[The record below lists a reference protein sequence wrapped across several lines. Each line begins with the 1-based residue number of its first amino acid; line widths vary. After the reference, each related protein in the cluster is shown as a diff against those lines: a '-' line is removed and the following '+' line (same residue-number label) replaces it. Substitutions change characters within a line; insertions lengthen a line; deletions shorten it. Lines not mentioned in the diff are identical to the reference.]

1 MDFRKL
7 TKYSLVVEITKSTSK
22 LRKMIE
28 SNDSNE
34 FFIQQADLL
43 YIQFK

>member
-7 TKYSLVVEITKSTSK
+7 TKYNLVVEITRSTSK
-22 LRKMIE
+22 RCKMIE
-28 SNDSNE
+28 PNDSNE
-34 FFIQQADLL
+34 FYIQLADLL